1 MSAETVTD
9 RRGVQET
16 SDKKLNE
23 RFVYQDDEIIEKP
36 FNWQE
41 FGRLFAY
48 MKPYARQLLPL
59 VILMMILGTITKLS
73 VPFLISLAID
83 RAIAPQ
89 SGLPNVTLLYLIAG
103 SILLLYLIQW
113 AANTYRIKLTNII
126 GQ

>member
-59 VILMMILGTITKLS
+59 VILMMILGCML
-73 VPFLISLAID
+73 FLAGFLAELIIRNSPSRND
-83 RAIAPQ
+83 
-89 SGLPNVTLLYLIAG
+89 YLIKEE
-103 SILLLYLIQW
+103 I
-113 AANTYRIKLTNII
+113 
-126 GQ
+126 